1 MIELKQISKNY
12 TTRLGIVTKALDHIN
27 LSFPNKGLIFILGK
41 SGSGKST
48 LLNIMSGLD
57 TADSGEVIVNGRNIE
72 GLDQKELDY
81 YRNAHVGFVFQ
92 DFNIIDTF
100 TIEQN
105 IGLAL
110 ELQGKQVD
118 KETMESIL
126 NYVGL
131 SGYEKRKGNEVSG
144 GQKQRIAIARAL
156 IKRPTIILADEPTG
170 NLDTNTSKQIMD
182 LLKEVSKDN
191 LVVVVSHDPE
201 EAEVYGDRINK
212 IKDGKVNDDIILN
225 QDLSDSGPYE
235 LIKPQLHFIS
245 SWKYGVYSLA
255 NKKGQLL
262 ITNFIVS
269 ICLLFTQLL
278 GSYLYFLMVSYKDL
292 SSLYGSTK
300 VLKITQDLQG
310 YLSINNAEILF
321 VGMYIGLVS
330 ILYVFLSMSIATRRK
345 QVGIFKALGAS
356 TVDIL
361 RIFVWEGLI
370 IGLVSFILSNLMSLA
385 YIVDINKKFFDG
397 LKLFELNFYQIGF
410 NFILLVFVPVGLI
423 IGLTLVLMKKNP
435 VISILKEI

>member
-1 MIELKQISKNY
+1 M
-12 TTRLGIVTKALDHIN
+12 TKALDHIN

-57 TADSGEVIVNGRNIE
+57 TADSGEDIVNGRNIE

-201 EAEVYGDRINK
+201 EAEVYGDRIIK

-300 VLKITQDLQG
+300 VLKITQDFQG